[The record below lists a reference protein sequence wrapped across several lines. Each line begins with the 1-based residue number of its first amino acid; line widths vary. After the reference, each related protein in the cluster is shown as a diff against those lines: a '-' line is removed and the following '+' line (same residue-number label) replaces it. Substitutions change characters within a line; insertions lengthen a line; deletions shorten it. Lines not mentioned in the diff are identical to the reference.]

1 MRISYLLSAC
11 IKIRKTNTK
20 NFLIFVFIKTEMLS
34 LIIKKG
40 FFQVFLRVI
49 FCFEE
54 QKIVSRR
61 HTEFIK
67 NYLFAQLTYLP
78 LINHTQHQSVV
89 GGT

>member
-49 FCFEE
+49 FAL
-54 QKIVSRR
+54 
-61 HTEFIK
+61 K
-67 NYLFAQLTYLP
+67 NKKLFRGDTL
-78 LINHTQHQSVV
+78 NS
-89 GGT
+89 